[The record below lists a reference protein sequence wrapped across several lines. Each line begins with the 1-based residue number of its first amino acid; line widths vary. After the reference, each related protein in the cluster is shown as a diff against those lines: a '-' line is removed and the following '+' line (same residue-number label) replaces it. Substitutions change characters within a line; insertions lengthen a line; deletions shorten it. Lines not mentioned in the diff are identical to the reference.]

1 MKLPF
6 AIYWRITTLVVLLA
20 LALVS
25 CGTQGSDSNGQ
36 LSVRLGY
43 FPNLTHAVALVG
55 VERGTFQNALG
66 THVTLEPKI
75 FNAGPAEIEALF
87 ANEIDIGYVGPNP
100 AINGYVKSHGEA
112 LRIIAGASSGGALFI
127 VRPGANIKNPQDL
140 SGKKIATPQLGGTQD
155 VALRYYLQQHGLKT
169 TDKGGTVQVLPTDN
183 ANILTLFKTGA
194 IDGAWVP
201 EPWATRLVVE
211 GHGQV
216 FVDERSLWS
225 GGKFVT
231 TEVIVSKKFLD
242 QHPDL
247 VSKFLQAHVDTVEY
261 ILSHPGDTQSIVN
274 SVIKRITGKALAS
287 QELALAYTHLDIT
300 YDPLTGTLQESADRA
315 YALGFLG
322 QSKPDLN
329 SIYFLGPLNQV
340 LSSRGLATVAG
351 P

>member
-6 AIYWRITTLVVLLA
+6 ANYWRITTLVVLLA

-25 CGTQGSDSNGQ
+25 CGTQGSNSNGQ

-66 THVTLEPKI
+66 TRVTLEPKI

-100 AINGYVKSHGEA
+100 AINGYVKSH
-112 LRIIAGASSGGALFI
+112 
-127 VRPGANIKNPQDL
+127 L

-216 FVDERSLWS
+216 FLDERSLWS

-231 TEVIVSKKFLD
+231 TEVISSKKFLD

-274 SVIKRITGKALAS
+274 SEIKRILYPS
-287 QELALAYTHLDIT
+287 RHHLRPAHR
-300 YDPLTGTLQESADRA
+300 YP
-315 YALGFLG
+315 
-322 QSKPDLN
+322 
-329 SIYFLGPLNQV
+329 
-340 LSSRGLATVAG
+340 AG
-351 P
+351 VCR

>member
-6 AIYWRITTLVVLLA
+6 ANYWRITTLVVLLA

-25 CGTQGSDSNGQ
+25 CGTQGSNSNGQ

-66 THVTLEPKI
+66 TRVTLEPKI

-127 VRPGANIKNPQDL
+127 VRPGANIKSPQDL

-155 VALRYYLQQHGLKT
+155 VALRYYLQQHGFL
-169 TDKGGTVQVLPTDN
+169 
-183 ANILTLFKTGA
+183 
-194 IDGAWVP
+194 
-201 EPWATRLVVE
+201 
-211 GHGQV
+211 
-216 FVDERSLWS
+216 DERSLWS

-231 TEVIVSKKFLD
+231 TEVISSKKFLD

-274 SVIKRITGKALAS
+274 SEIKRITGKALAS